1 MAFYKGRYMSLEA
14 GSFMRVFGL
23 VALAAVAG
31 VFLMSRNA
39 SADSPSAGST
49 APLFTLKN
57 QNGKDFS
64 LASRKGA
71 GWTVLYFYPKAET
84 PGCTKQACAFR
95 DSIKKIRALNAEV
108 YGISTDTVEAQAA
121 FHKHHQLQ
129 FDLLADPD
137 GAVVSQY
144 SGKIPLL
151 GMAKRRTF
159 ILDPELNIRAV
170 KKDVDPALDAQQ
182 VADELKALQGD

>member
-1 MAFYKGRYMSLEA
+1 
-14 GSFMRVFGL
+14 MRVCGL
-23 VALAAVAG
+23 VVLAAAAG
-31 VFLMSRNA
+31 VFVMIRNV
-39 SADSPSAGST
+39 SADSPPIGSP
-49 APLFTLKN
+49 APQFTLKN
-57 QNGKDFS
+57 QNGADFS
-64 LASRKGA
+64 LASRKDA

-95 DSIKKIRALNAEV
+95 DSIKRIRALKAEV
-108 YGISTDTVEAQAA
+108 YGISTDTVEEQAA
-121 FHKHHQLQ
+121 FHKHHKLQ

-137 GAVVSQY
+137 GAVVAQY

-159 ILDPELNIRAV
+159 ILDPELNIRAI

-182 VADELKALQGD
+182 VADELKALQEGSR

>member
-1 MAFYKGRYMSLEA
+1 MSFNERIYMSVEA
-14 GSFMRVFGL
+14 GSFLRGFAL
-23 VALAAVAG
+23 VMLAALAG
-31 VFLMSRNA
+31 VLLLRR
-39 SADSPSAGST
+39 SAAADTPATGT
-49 APLFTLKN
+49 PAPLFILKN
-57 QNGKDFS
+57 QTGKEFA
-64 LASRKGA
+64 LASRKGV

-95 DSIKKIRALNAEV
+95 DSIKKIRALKAEV
-108 YGISTDTVEAQAA
+108 YGVSTDTVEEQAA

-151 GMAKRRTF
+151 GMAKRWTF
-159 ILDPELNIRAV
+159 ILDPELTVRAI

-182 VADELKALQGD
+182 VADELKVLQGG